1 MYVETAGGVH
11 SPALHPP
18 HTQSTFLRPLR
29 LPALLIASPHLGG
42 ISSTLTS
49 YESLLLRGYSVS
61 AVFCLEQPYYRN
73 HEFLGEYFRERGIG
87 FWTVT
92 APPEKHGTVEED
104 GMRLGEWYSRME
116 GGQGGVGHAE
126 ERLEKEHEERVKKL
140 NGMAE
145 RTLQSAWW
153 PFTQH
158 GLVRLFLGE
167 GRCS

>member
-1 MYVETAGGVH
+1 
-11 SPALHPP
+11 
-18 HTQSTFLRPLR
+18 
-29 LPALLIASPHLGG
+29 
-42 ISSTLTS
+42 
-49 YESLLLRGYSVS
+49 
-61 AVFCLEQPYYRN
+61 
-73 HEFLGEYFRERGIG
+73 
-87 FWTVT
+87 
-92 APPEKHGTVEED
+92 
-104 GMRLGEWYSRME
+104 ME
-116 GGQGGVGHAE
+116 GGQGGVGDAE